1 MAEKE
6 KNNLIPRPPIVVVM
20 GHIDHGKTTLLD
32 FIRKTKITEKEVG
45 GITQHVGAYEVKIKD
60 KTGKER
66 LITFLDTPG
75 HEAFSKIR
83 ARGAKTADVAVL
95 VVAAEEGVKPQTEEA
110 LAAIKEAGLPFVIAV
125 NKIDK
130 ESANPDKVK
139 KEFSEKGA
147 FVEEWGGNIPCVNI
161 SAKTGQNIEEL
172 LELILILG
180 DLEELKTNPDESAS
194 GVILESHID
203 GKRGLTATLLI
214 QNGRLKQGMFVASK
228 TSISPVRIFEDF
240 LGKSIKEASAS
251 SPVRIVGFNG
261 LPEAG
266 AEFRAYDSRKEAE
279 AAARK
284 YLTQMEEKAV
294 KHANPEIPEVEG
306 LPAGRQEKLLIP
318 IVIKSDVI
326 GSKEALEKELEKLS
340 GGDEEQK
347 VAFNLL
353 RSAIGDINEDDIKL
367 ASSGK
372 KSVILGF
379 NVKCP
384 ESMKLLAERLDVSV
398 QIFDIIYKMEDWLKE
413 EMEKRKP
420 LEQKEEVIGKI
431 RIIKLFGAEKNKK
444 NVGGEIISGK
454 AMTDRYV
461 KIFRRDFLL
470 GDGHMME
477 MRKFQTTIREAG
489 EGEQIGLLIQTK
501 TDIALNDTLEII
513 EKN

>member
-32 FIRKTKITEKEVG
+32 FIRKTKVTEKEVG

-66 LITFLDTPG
+66 VVTFLDTPG

-110 LAAIKEAGLPFVIAV
+110 LAAIKEAGLPFVIAL

-139 KEFSEKGA
+139 KGLSEKGA

-161 SAKTGQNIEEL
+161 SAKTGQNVEEL

-180 DLEELKTNPDESAS
+180 DLEELKTNPDKPAS

-203 GKRGLTATLLI
+203 EKRGLAATLLI

-261 LPEAG
+261 SPEAG
-266 AEFRAYDSRKEAE
+266 AEFRAYASRKEAE
-279 AAARK
+279 TGTK
-284 YLTQMEEKAV
+284 EYLAELQKKTVIMASVQPELAEAEKKV
-294 KHANPEIPEVEG
+294 
-306 LPAGRQEKLLIP
+306 LIP

-326 GSKEALEKELEKLS
+326 GSKEAIEKELEKLS
-340 GGDEEQK
+340 AESEEQK

-384 ESMKLLAERLDVSV
+384 EPMKLLAERLDVSV

-444 NVGGEIISGK
+444 IVGGEIISGK

>member
-32 FIRKTKITEKEVG
+32 FIRKTKVTEKEAG

-83 ARGAKTADVAVL
+83 ARGAKIADVAVL
-95 VVAAEEGVKPQTEEA
+95 VIAAEESVKKQTEEA
-110 LAAIKEAGLPFVIAV
+110 LMVIKEAGLPFVIAV

-139 KEFSEKGA
+139 KELSEKGV

-161 SAKTGQNIEEL
+161 SAKTGQSIEEL
-172 LELILILG
+172 LELILILS
-180 DLEELKTNPDESAS
+180 DLEELKTNPEEPAS

-203 GKRGLTATLLI
+203 EKRGLAATLLI
-214 QNGRLKQGMFVASK
+214 QNGRLKQGMFIASK

-240 LGKSIKEASAS
+240 LGKSVKEAGAS
-251 SPVRIVGFNG
+251 SPVIIIGFND
-261 LPEAG
+261 LPEVG
-266 AEFRAYDSRKEAE
+266 EEFHAYFSRKEAE
-279 AAARK
+279 SAARG
-284 YLTQMEEKAV
+284 YLTQLEKKTAKPSRPAIAEV
-294 KHANPEIPEVEG
+294 KEKVFIPVVV
-306 LPAGRQEKLLIP
+306 KT
-318 IVIKSDVI
+318 DVV
-326 GSKEALEKELEKLS
+326 GSKEAIEKELEKLS
-340 GGDEEQK
+340 AAGEEQK

-353 RSAIGDINEDDIKL
+353 RSAIGHINEDDIKL

-372 KSVILGF
+372 KALIIGF
-379 NVKCP
+379 NVNCP
-384 ESMKLLAERLDVSV
+384 EPMKLLAERLGVDV

-431 RIIKLFGAEKNKK
+431 KIIKLFGAEKSKRI
-444 NVGGEIISGK
+444 VGGEVISGK
-454 AMTDRYV
+454 AVTNKYM

-470 GDGHMME
+470 GDGHLVE
-477 MRKFQTTIREAG
+477 IRKFQTTIQEAG
-489 EGEQIGLLIQTK
+489 EGEQIGLMLQTK